1 MPFSVTYE
9 KAAFF
14 SAIANTLFWLG
25 VLILPTAN
33 SVFLASIFSSISCF
47 YFFWKFLVEGNGFS
61 DQLGFA
67 SLCLQLV
74 LCFSFVFSSFF
85 NLTFLNTSVED
96 LLWSMKISPLA
107 YAIAVLFCMQ
117 SAILFAVFGFN
128 SPVKEKQMLLAERI
142 HSVAYHRTCMILVLG
157 IMIFLFQAFFV
168 LSGLIDVRRIG
179 FGTESGLP
187 WFVPIFEFSK
197 SFSIPICALL
207 AIQSFSVYQK
217 KNKCSLIC
225 VLVLLLATNLFIL
238 FFSSRREFI
247 SSLFLFAI
255 YFLFFNKN
263 IQNRKWFAIFTIIL
277 SFFSIPILNAINGMR
292 TLSGDELTSLQKIY
306 YVFSNQIYKIK
317 TDGFLVEEERENY
330 AYRPLV
336 LGIHASV
343 MEMPPNTKD
352 YLYGENLLNSFFWS
366 LPSFIVPMKENLLVQ
381 ENLLYESL
389 PNMLFFTDQA
399 NSLNLE
405 AYSDFGWFGPIV
417 YVSFYSLIWYVSLL
431 ILLKIKSSV
440 AVLAGFCI
448 YPPFW
453 CQSLAE
459 GSTIGFLNV
468 FRFFLICTFLIYISQ
483 PVFEI
488 VKQSFQG
495 RNFPR

>member
-25 VLILPTAN
+25 VLFFPSAG
-33 SVFLASIFSSISCF
+33 SVFLASAISSISCF
-47 YFFWKFLVEGNGFS
+47 YFLWKFLVEGNGFS

-67 SLCLQLV
+67 SLCLQLA

-85 NLTFLNTSVED
+85 NVVFLNTSVKD
-96 LLWSMKISPLA
+96 LLWSMKISPEA

-117 SAILFAVFGFN
+117 SAILFAVVGFN

-142 HSVAYHRTCMILVLG
+142 HSIAYQKTSMILVLG
-157 IMIFLFQAFFV
+157 LIIFLFQAFFV

-179 FGTESGLP
+179 FGAEGGLP

-207 AIQSFSVYQK
+207 AIQSFTVFQK
-217 KNKCSLIC
+217 KNKCSLNF
-225 VLVLLLATNLFIL
+225 VLLLLLATNLYIL
-238 FFSSRREFI
+238 FFTSRREFI
-247 SSLFLFAI
+247 SSIFLFAI

-263 IQNRKWFAIFTIIL
+263 IRNRKWFAILTIIL
-277 SFFSIPILNAINGMR
+277 LFLSIPVLNAINAMR
-292 TLSGDELTSLQKIY
+292 TLAGDELTSLQKIY
-306 YVFSNQIYKIK
+306 YVISDQVYKIK
-317 TDGFLVEEERENY
+317 TDGLLVEEERENY
-330 AYRPLV
+330 AYRPLI
-336 LGIHASV
+336 LGIQASV
-343 MEMPPNTKD
+343 MEMPANTRN
-352 YLYGENLLNSFFWS
+352 YLYGENLLNCFIWS
-366 LPSFIVPMKENLLVQ
+366 LPSFIAPMKENLLVQ
-381 ENLLYESL
+381 EDLFYESL
-389 PNMLFFTDQA
+389 PNVLFFTDQA

-417 YVSFYSLIWYVSLL
+417 YVSFYSLLWYVALL
-431 ILLKIKSSV
+431 VLLKIKSPV
-440 AVLAGFCI
+440 AALAGFCVF
-448 YPPFW
+448 PPFW

-468 FRFFLICTFLIYISQ
+468 FRFFIFCTLLIYICQ
-483 PVFEI
+483 PVLEI
-488 VKQSFQG
+488 AKHSFQC
-495 RNFPR
+495 RKFPK